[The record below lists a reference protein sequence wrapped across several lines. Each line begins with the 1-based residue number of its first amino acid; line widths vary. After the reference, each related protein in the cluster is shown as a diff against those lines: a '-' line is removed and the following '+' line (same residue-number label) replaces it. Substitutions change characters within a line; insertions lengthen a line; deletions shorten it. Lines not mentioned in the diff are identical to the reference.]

1 MQIAPIKDLKDGAA
15 ISAKCHEIDEP
26 IFITK
31 NGYGDMVIMSTEV
44 FEKYESILKRSNE
57 REAERQRELDE
68 ITRDFR
74 NSLKDYRDGKC
85 VDARAAIAELRGSH
99 AV

>member
-44 FEKYESILKRSNE
+44 FEKYESILKRANE
-57 REAERQRELDE
+57 REAERQLELDE
-68 ITRDFR
+68 IAQDFR

-85 VDARAAIAELRGSH
+85 VDARAAIAEFRRSH
-99 AV
+99 AA